1 MLHEEHWMRS
11 GDDEDLVGRG
21 WAARP
26 YRHAA
31 WCRYQDEERHAC
43 DAGAP
48 DVRGM
53 VSDGAEPPIVSATAW
68 RAEITERRSVLVH
81 VENRDCWADV
91 EVDGAGARELAAQLV
106 AAAELIEVPLR
117 EAA

>member
-1 MLHEEHWMRS
+1 MGGSVVS
-11 GDDEDLVGRG
+11 G
-21 WAARP
+21 P
-26 YRHAA
+26 YRHAE

-48 DVRGM
+48 DVYGV
-53 VSDGAEPPIVSATAW
+53 VSDGAEPPIISATAW
-68 RAEITERRSVLVH
+68 RTEATERQTVLVH

-117 EAA
+117 GAA